1 MPNPSVKFKAG
12 KRRPYR
18 LNVDRAELER
28 LYELLWADS
37 EVDPDSLWSGIRS
50 LLHWE
55 PAMVRDT
62 RLGSITAEGQR
73 YTLKLSQSEARRLDR
88 LLTNDLAVL
97 GDDDP
102 IWLAFRGVGGLD

>member
-1 MPNPSVKFKAG
+1 MPKPSVKFKAG

-18 LNVDRAELER
+18 LTVSPAELER
-28 LYELLWADS
+28 LYELLWDDS
-37 EVDPDSLWSGIRS
+37 KVDPDSLWDGIRH
-50 LLHWE
+50 LLRWE
-55 PAMVRDT
+55 PDMIRDT

-73 YTLKLSQSEARRLDR
+73 YTLKLSQSDARRLDS

-97 GDDDP
+97 GDDDL